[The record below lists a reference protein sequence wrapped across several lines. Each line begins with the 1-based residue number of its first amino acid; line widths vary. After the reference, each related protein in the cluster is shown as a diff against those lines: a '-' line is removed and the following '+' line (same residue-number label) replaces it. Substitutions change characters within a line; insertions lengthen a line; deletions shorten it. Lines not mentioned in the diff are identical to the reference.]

1 MAFKNVVDD
10 TSTTVSASTPGVTV
24 QLTNHTTHRLRY
36 VGVPVRFKVCV
47 NTTAANDTGAVKL
60 VDSTGTPVITVLCNN
75 PAATTSPIGDWYWA
89 DGYLPATEAKY
100 DVHYGGNTSGS
111 LTVFSASAYEIDWT
125 TDPVTGSASMTL
137 GAMTVVST
145 GGFSGDAALTL
156 GGMTVS
162 AIGDGHGD
170 AALTLGALT
179 VAADGTVA
187 SPAPVYQAIGTQV
200 GGSGAVSPAWPVGA
214 HAVDDIAILI
224 AVSNDAFSD
233 PGAATLSVAA
243 GFTAV
248 TGGADS
254 STDGSA
260 FSRVTLF
267 WCRATSTTMATPTVA
282 AAAGDNSAVIVTF
295 RGCTTSG
302 DPYDGASVAANASEN
317 SAVSVAGVTTAGTN
331 RAVLVAIGHD
341 NTAATCA
348 SYTNANLTSI
358 TERIDAAATLRLV
371 AATATAAAAGNYGST
386 TATLSGNA
394 LWAAATVALK
404 P

>member
-10 TSTTVSASTPGVTV
+10 TSTTVSASTPGFTV
-24 QLTNHTTHRLRY
+24 QLTNHTTHRLRS

-75 PAATTSPIGDWYWA
+75 PAATTSPIGDWYWT

-100 DVHYGGNTSGS
+100 DVHYGGNTTGS
-111 LTVFSASAYEIDWT
+111 LTVLSASAYEIDWT

-137 GAMTVVST
+137 GAMTVSAD
-145 GGFSGDAALTL
+145 GGFRGDASLTL

-170 AALTLGALT
+170 AALTLGGMT
-179 VAADGTVA
+179 IAADGTVV
-187 SPAPVYQAIGTQV
+187 SPAPAWQATGTQV
-200 GGSGAVSPAWPVGA
+200 GGSGAVSPAWPS
-214 HAVDDIAILI
+214 HATDDIAILVAI
-224 AVSNDAFSD
+224 SNDAFSD

-267 WCRATSTTMATPTVA
+267 WCRATSGAMSTPTVA
-282 AAAGDNSAVIVTF
+282 AAAGDNSAVIITF

-317 SAVSVAGVTTAGTN
+317 TAVSVAGVVTAGAN

-371 AATATAAAAGNYGST
+371 AATATAASSGNYGST

-394 LWAAATVALK
+394 LWAAATIALK